1 MIFIQSLFMFEMFS
15 YKSFF
20 PFPPSLPYASHR
32 LYVEDAQCDIPQ
44 DHFKASVLAACTLAL
59 TEQILQHEKK
69 TTPANRINTAKA
81 LKTQQKCFGETIR

>member
-1 MIFIQSLFMFEMFS
+1 MFS

-32 LYVEDAQCDIPQ
+32 LYVEDAQCDVRQ

-59 TEQILQHEKK
+59 TEQILQHGEKNK
-69 TTPANRINTAKA
+69 NK
-81 LKTQQKCFGETIR
+81 KKQQIG